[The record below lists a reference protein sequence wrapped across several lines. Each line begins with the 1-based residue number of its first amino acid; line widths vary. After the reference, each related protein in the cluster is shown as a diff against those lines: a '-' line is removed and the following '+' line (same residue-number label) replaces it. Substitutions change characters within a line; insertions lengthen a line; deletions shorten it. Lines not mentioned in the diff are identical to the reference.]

1 MEGMVDIQL
10 PMYCLS
16 DQTKLMYDTGMQ
28 VRFAAV
34 PVQNASIQKYSN
46 LKNSALG
53 YVFKRQQLL
62 LPVILSKPH
71 DCSCCGVQNDIH
83 STYTHTAKHKDGL

>member
-53 YVFKRQQLL
+53 
-62 LPVILSKPH
+62 
-71 DCSCCGVQNDIH
+71 
-83 STYTHTAKHKDGL
+83 